1 MGYEGENVDRWEDK
15 KVNMYDDEQQLQE
28 DGVYEGDDD
37 QKVWDDGEHVH
48 ADNDKKEN

>member
-1 MGYEGENVDRWEDK
+1 
-15 KVNMYDDEQQLQE
+15 MYDDEQQLQE
-28 DGVYEGDDD
+28 DEVYEGDDD